1 MKKICFFFFLLA
13 TAVTLSAQNIGIG
26 TTEPLNKLQVQG
38 SILVTSPTRQR
49 KPKLYQVLALSHFL
63 IPTPPEGCTTL
74 EALPETM
81 VLI

>member
-38 SILVTSPTRQR
+38 SILVTSPTT
-49 KPKLYQVLALSHFL
+49 ATTTA
-63 IPTPPEGCTTL
+63 PTSRRSVTP
-74 EALPETM
+74 
-81 VLI
+81 IS